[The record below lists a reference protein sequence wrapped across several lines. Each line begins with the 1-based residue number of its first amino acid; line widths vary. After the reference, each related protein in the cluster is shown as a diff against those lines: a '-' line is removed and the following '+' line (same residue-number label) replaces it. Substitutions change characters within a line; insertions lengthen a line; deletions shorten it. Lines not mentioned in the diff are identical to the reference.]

1 MKAMVL
7 TRKDRVRRLG
17 GAPSD
22 GDKAVKLHLRAAG
35 EQFKDAIQCSNYS
48 YIILHLQTKDNI
60 ADAISRRELRLEDGA
75 YVVQSWWSPFQEL
88 PFKDKSTWSLTLEP
102 LACIIISCQDGL
114 KDPLI
119 ALFKFRRCTL
129 LPRLYAWTLASPS
142 SAAGTSETPL
152 VFTYYVAIPVPEAG
166 IKADG
171 DGCIDLSSQDTRPL
185 LACLARNFS
194 AAGRENPFIMEVQP
208 DPVFPL
214 CSSSA
219 TAMGVGFFAYKS
231 EDLVLLEMSAPQL
244 LQKKAPIEHP
254 LGCFWLL
261 PACVAWE
268 KIQSGEM
275 LLRKAAF
282 SMTQTPTQDA
292 APMSKFIQEAQ
303 AVHLQSRK
311 RKLEDHIEELK
322 LELGVN
328 QQDLTKVQRQ
338 LASLFESQS
347 S

>member
-129 LPRLYAWTLASPS
+129 LPRLYAWSLASPS
-142 SAAGTSETPL
+142 SAAGTPETPF
-152 VFTYYVAIPVPEAG
+152 VFTYCAAIPVPMETA
-166 IKADG
+166 ALT
-171 DGCIDLSSQDTRPL
+171 CPTRTPVL
-185 LACLARNFS
+185 CWLAWLAISVR
-194 AAGRENPFIMEVQP
+194 Q
-208 DPVFPL
+208 
-214 CSSSA
+214 
-219 TAMGVGFFAYKS
+219 GV
-231 EDLVLLEMSAPQL
+231 
-244 LQKKAPIEHP
+244 
-254 LGCFWLL
+254 
-261 PACVAWE
+261 
-268 KIQSGEM
+268 
-275 LLRKAAF
+275 
-282 SMTQTPTQDA
+282 
-292 APMSKFIQEAQ
+292 
-303 AVHLQSRK
+303 
-311 RKLEDHIEELK
+311 
-322 LELGVN
+322 
-328 QQDLTKVQRQ
+328 
-338 LASLFESQS
+338 
-347 S
+347 